1 MLDTCFPRLPGDI
14 GHPGAFGVPTLRR
27 VVKGAWPAKIV
38 QSADGLRA
46 GQMVIPVMKLVRELA
61 QDGAKA
67 ITTSC
72 GFLVLMQD
80 ELQAA
85 VDVPV
90 ITSSLLQLP
99 ALLALHAKVGVLT
112 ISSGALGAAHLCA
125 AGVLRHRLRD
135 VVVQGVA
142 AESEFASAIIGNRP
156 TMDAVQ
162 ASADV
167 CAAAVV
173 LKQREPLLACVVLE
187 CTNMP
192 PYRAAIEAAT
202 GMRTWALTDDE
213 RLTQPWR

>member
-1 MLDTCFPRLPGDI
+1 MP
-14 GHPGAFGVPTLRR
+14 
-27 VVKGAWPAKIV
+27 
-38 QSADGLRA
+38 
-46 GQMVIPVMKLVRELA
+46 
-61 QDGAKA
+61 
-67 ITTSC
+67 
-72 GFLVLMQD
+72 
-80 ELQAA
+80 
-85 VDVPV
+85 
-90 ITSSLLQLP
+90 
-99 ALLALHAKVGVLT
+99 
-112 ISSGALGAAHLCA
+112 
-125 AGVLRHRLRD
+125 RHRLRD